1 MNTNDKHRIAK
12 KVGVG
17 VGLGAAAAGAS
28 AMYSNQEQIKE
39 YLNPEKDGVII
50 TESGTISQEW
60 EEEDYNFE
68 EEENLTLEDVKE
80 NITPDFNELSFGE
93 AFRMA
98 RSEHGGGGG
107 VFCWHD
113 KYYHTYTREEYNQLD
128 EKDLDALFL
137 AYKEAANGDTEAI
150 SNSLAETMKE
160 TQEDVY
166 TGNDDNDYFNED
178 SDLNDYGDSELYAD
192 NGDVDF
198 SIDIL

>member
-39 YLNPEKDGVII
+39 YFNPEKDEVII

-60 EEEDYNFE
+60 EEEDYKFE

-80 NITPDFNELSFGE
+80 NITPDLNDLSFGE

-137 AYKEAANGDTEAI
+137 AYKEAANGDVEAI
-150 SNSLAETMKE
+150 SNSLTETMKE
-160 TQEDVY
+160 THEEDFIENEE
-166 TGNDDNDYFNED
+166 NDFFEEDN
-178 SDLNDYGDSELYAD
+178 DLNDYEDQEFYAD
-192 NGDVDF
+192 NGDVDLGL
-198 SIDIL
+198 DIY